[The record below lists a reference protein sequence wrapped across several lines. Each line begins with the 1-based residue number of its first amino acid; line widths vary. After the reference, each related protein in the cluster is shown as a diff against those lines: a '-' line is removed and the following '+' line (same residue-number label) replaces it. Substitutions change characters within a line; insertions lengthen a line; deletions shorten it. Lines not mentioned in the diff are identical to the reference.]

1 MTVQC
6 VCYECLVYML
16 LLYDVLMYVHNC
28 IFTVILIPKK
38 GKDKVS
44 DALTGNDKLKG
55 KF

>member
-6 VCYECLVYML
+6 VWYECLVYML

-28 IFTVILIPKK
+28 IFSHFDTKK